1 MLWSRSFDPS
11 KDLLDL
17 TGKVILVTGG
27 NHGIG
32 YSTVKHLARKGAK
45 VYLGARNEEKGKAAI
60 ARLNEEGIAPGNA
73 IYFPCDISTPLQAK
87 QAAENFMSREDRL
100 DVLVNNAALL
110 GLPDTSADQI
120 MMVNHFSTLQL
131 TLSLLPLLKKTSE
144 ELDPDVRIVTVNS
157 MGHKLSRGA
166 DSNIQ
171 FKTFE
176 DFNKDFSKDY
186 FPKFSQYCFS
196 KLAIL
201 LAMTVLQKKL
211 ATTPITVISVHP
223 GAVDTVSDRTSYSRI
238 ARFLVGLFLA
248 SPDVGAYNS
257 AFAAASPLIKADPK
271 KYKGAY
277 LHPVGVFKEP
287 GANARREDLQ
297 EDCYETTEKY
307 LASLGL

>member
-1 MLWSRSFDPS
+1 MLWSQSFDPS

-17 TGKVILVTGG
+17 TSKVILVTGG

-60 ARLNEEGIAPGNA
+60 ARLNEEGIAPENA
-73 IYFPCDISTPLQAK
+73 IYFPCDISTPSQAK
-87 QAAENFMSREDRL
+87 QAAEDFMSREDRL

-110 GLPDTSADQI
+110 GVPGTPVDQI

-144 ELDPDVRIVTVNS
+144 ELDSDVRIVAVNS
-157 MGHKLSRGA
+157 MGHRLSRGA

-176 DFNKDFSKDY
+176 DFNKDFSKDR
-186 FPKFSQYCFS
+186 FPYFSQYCFS

-223 GAVDTVSDRTSYSRI
+223 GTVDTFSDRLSLSRI
-238 ARFLVGLFLA
+238 AKFLTGLFIA

-257 AFAAASPLIKADPK
+257 AFAAASPLIKADPR

-277 LHPVGVFKEP
+277 LNPVGVFKEP

-297 EDCYETTEKY
+297 EQCYETTEKY